1 LIISH
6 SFELRHSDF
15 VIRTQH
21 FARCADERPLN
32 KIRPEEETMYH
43 RPMFCRVLSGLG
55 SILLVS
61 GSNTFSAEFSSSVSP
76 KDGWKLAAD
85 AKEVIIYSRPHADS
99 NLKEFKAIGSI
110 DAPSYAVHAVIDDFE
125 NYPKFMPY
133 TLECRLLGREGDS
146 MIGYQRLSP
155 KICEDR
161 DYTLRVSKKSWPGPK
176 GLTYLSQWETANE
189 MGPAEQKNVVRI
201 KVCNGTWLLEPD
213 GPAKTRATYSIYSDT
228 GGLIPAF
235 IANHASL
242 TAIKKLYAAIRKQV
256 KEPKYAAASQASPAP
271 ARP

>member
-1 LIISH
+1 
-6 SFELRHSDF
+6 
-15 VIRTQH
+15 
-21 FARCADERPLN
+21 
-32 KIRPEEETMYH
+32 M
-43 RPMFCRVLSGLG
+43 
-55 SILLVS
+55 
-61 GSNTFSAEFSSSVSP
+61 
-76 KDGWKLAAD
+76 
-85 AKEVIIYSRPHADS
+85 IIYSRPHTDS

-110 DAPSYAVHAVIDDFE
+110 DASSYAVHAVIDDFE

-133 TLECRLLGREGDS
+133 TLECRLLKREGES
-146 MIGYQRLSP
+146 VIGYQRLSP

-161 DYTLRVSKKSWPGPK
+161 DYTLRVWKKSWPGPK

-189 MGPAEQKNVVRI
+189 MGPVEQKGVVRV
-201 KVCNGTWLLEPD
+201 KVCNGNWLLEPD

-228 GGLIPAF
+228 GGVIPAF

-256 KEPKYAAASQASPAP
+256 KEPKYAAASQASSAP

>member
-1 LIISH
+1 ML
-6 SFELRHSDF
+6 
-15 VIRTQH
+15 
-21 FARCADERPLN
+21 
-32 KIRPEEETMYH
+32 
-43 RPMFCRVLSGLG
+43 CRVLSGLG

-61 GSNTFSAEFSSSVSP
+61 GSNTFAGEFSSAVNP

-85 AKEVIIYSRPHADS
+85 TKEVIIYSRPHADS
-99 NLKEFKAIGSI
+99 RLKEFKAIG
-110 DAPSYAVHAVIDDFE
+110 PSTLPPVPSHAVIDDFE

-133 TLECRLLGREGDS
+133 TLECRLLKREGDS

-161 DYTLRVSKKSWPGPK
+161 DYTLRVSKKSWPGPE

-189 MGPAEQKNVVRI
+189 LGPAEQKGVVRV

-213 GPAKTRATYSIYSDT
+213 GSAKTRATYSIYSDT
-228 GGLIPAF
+228 GGVIPAF

-256 KEPKYAAASQASPAP
+256 KDPKYATTSPASATSAKP
-271 ARP
+271 